1 MPMNNKLS
9 QWGVVLCLRVPGVTQ
24 YPGYPG
30 CVFKRGGCF
39 ISVVDNWTME
49 EGSVT
54 GRLALVLLRG
64 LPLRLSKRR
73 ESRASEA
80 ARPIKQSV

>member
-1 MPMNNKLS
+1 M
-9 QWGVVLCLRVPGVTQ
+9 
-24 YPGYPG
+24 
-30 CVFKRGGCF
+30 
-39 ISVVDNWTME
+39 VDNWTME